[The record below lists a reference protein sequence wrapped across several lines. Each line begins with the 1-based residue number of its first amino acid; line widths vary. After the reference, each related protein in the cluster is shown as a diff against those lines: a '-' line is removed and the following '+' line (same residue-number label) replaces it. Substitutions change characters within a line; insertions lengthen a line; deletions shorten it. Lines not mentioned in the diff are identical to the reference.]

1 MRRGINLGG
10 ALDRRDGRAGWEV
23 RSGHLDAIAA
33 AGFGAIRL
41 PVRWWDR
48 GAELLPE
55 VARLVEAAWSRDLAV
70 VLTMHH
76 ADEVYADPA
85 GSAPRL
91 CGLWRE
97 IAAHFA
103 GAAGELTFELLNEP
117 RSPMTA
123 IDWNALLPDVLG
135 AVREVDGIR
144 TLVVGGADA
153 SSVAGLRQLELP
165 PDERIVAT
173 VHYYEPFRFTHQ
185 GAHWEPDAAA
195 WLGTRWGTPAD
206 HAAVT
211 ADLEDAAAWA
221 RDRNVPLYV
230 GEFGAVAAADHASRL
245 RWTSWVRRELERLEL
260 PWAYWDFATEFAA
273 WDL

>member
-76 ADEVYADPA
+76 ADEVYA
-85 GSAPRL
+85 
-91 CGLWRE
+91 
-97 IAAHFA
+97 

-153 SSVAGLRQLELP
+153 SSVAGLRQLEL
-165 PDERIVAT
+165 
-173 VHYYEPFRFTHQ
+173 
-185 GAHWEPDAAA
+185 
-195 WLGTRWGTPAD
+195 
-206 HAAVT
+206 
-211 ADLEDAAAWA
+211 
-221 RDRNVPLYV
+221 
-230 GEFGAVAAADHASRL
+230 
-245 RWTSWVRRELERLEL
+245 
-260 PWAYWDFATEFAA
+260 
-273 WDL
+273 